1 MAKPKIGIIV
11 SSVRQN
17 RFADKPTEWIEKIAR
32 ARGDAE
38 IEVLDLRDYPLPLFA
53 EAISP
58 AYGPSQDPTAQK
70 WQRKV
75 AEFDGFIIVAAE
87 YTHGPTAAIKNALDY
102 AYREWN
108 RKPVTFVGYGGVGAV
123 RAIEQL
129 RLNAIELEMA
139 PIRNAVHILLPDYL
153 AVVQQ
158 GKSLDDLPHLYQSA
172 EQTLDQLIWWTKVLK
187 AARDSDAQTADVKAA

>member
-17 RFADKPTEWIEKIAR
+17 RFADKPTQWIEKIAR

-58 AYGPSQDPTAQK
+58 AYGPSQDQTAQK

-129 RLNAIELEMA
+129 RLNAVELEMA